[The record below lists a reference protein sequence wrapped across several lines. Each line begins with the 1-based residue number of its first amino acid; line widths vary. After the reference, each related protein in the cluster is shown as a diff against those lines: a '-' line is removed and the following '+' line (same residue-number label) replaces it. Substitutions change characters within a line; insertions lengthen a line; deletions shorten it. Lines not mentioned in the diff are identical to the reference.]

1 MLCTFTIKAGNLVVR
16 SDDIRQIEDLS
27 PIEHANSGLEGAWSL
42 LRWVIGDEIYKIVVK
57 GTAAENR
64 DRLSQDELDLMARIE
79 THRYQ
84 VQMLLQAQ
92 PTPRG
97 RQAK

>member
-1 MLCTFTIKAGNLVVR
+1 MLCTFTTEQGNLVIR
-16 SDDIRQIEDLS
+16 SDDIRSIYDHEG
-27 PIEHANSGLEGAWSL
+27 HARLAYMM
-42 LRWVIGDEIYKIVVK
+42 GDAIYYAAVV

-64 DRLSQDELDLMARIE
+64 DRLSQEEFDLMAKIE
-79 THRYQ
+79 TQRYQ
-84 VQMLLQAQ
+84 LQMLLQAQ

>member
-1 MLCTFTIKAGNLVVR
+1 MLCTFTIYDGNLGIR
-16 SDDIRQIEDLS
+16 SDDIRQIEDFI
-27 PIEHANSGLEGAWSL
+27 PTDPTMEGAWSL
-42 LRWVIGDEIYKIVVK
+42 LRWVIGDEIYKIAVR